1 MLNQFS
7 REANPIPD
15 VPHES
20 AQVPSDR
27 SKIVVFIIREGD
39 EGWICQ
45 LFWYQWELNR
55 CYNSNLLLIFQ
66 GQLLVNLQISNIII

>member
-7 REANPIPD
+7 NPIPD

-20 AQVPSDR
+20 AQAPSDR

-39 EGWICQ
+39 EG
-45 LFWYQWELNR
+45 
-55 CYNSNLLLIFQ
+55 
-66 GQLLVNLQISNIII
+66 